1 MIIMI
6 TLKEAF
12 RHQKFLAD
20 LQSMC
25 WRYLAD
31 RDFYTKKVEKHLR
44 AKVLP
49 GQQDEDVDVSE
60 PRRYAVQEV
69 IDFCRCLMDEEEKL
83 ASAVHQAKRDMD
95 FDLDTAVVANRS
107 RRQLAARLKQE
118 TGFEATHT
126 LQRARGTG
134 YVLDKD
140 GKPTTFS
147 YDIDVVTTIDFDRGR
162 VKDQSQALFREAEKL
177 SLEIDRAMLA
187 EVVAYEPKFDPND
200 AMQNVLDD
208 FLANRK

>member
-1 MIIMI
+1 MI

-31 RDFYTKKVEKHLR
+31 KNFYTKTVEKHLR

-49 GQQDEDVDVSE
+49 GQENEEVDVFE

-69 IDFCRCLMDEEEKL
+69 IDFCRVLMDEEEKL
-83 ASAVHQAKRDMD
+83 AAAVHKAKSGMN
-95 FDLDTAVVANRS
+95 FDLDTAVIVNRS
-107 RRQLAARLKQE
+107 RRELAEKLRHE

-126 LQRARGTG
+126 LRRGSGTG

-140 GKPTTFS
+140 GKPTTFNLHS
-147 YDIDVVTTIDFDRGR
+147 RDSTLGT
-162 VKDQSQALFREAEKL
+162 
-177 SLEIDRAMLA
+177 
-187 EVVAYEPKFDPND
+187 P
-200 AMQNVLDD
+200 
-208 FLANRK
+208 

>member
-1 MIIMI
+1 MI

-31 RDFYTKKVEKHLR
+31 KNFYTKTVEKHLR

-49 GQQDEDVDVSE
+49 GQENEEVDVFE

-83 ASAVHQAKRDMD
+83 ASAVHKAKSEMD
-95 FDLDTAVVANRS
+95 FDLDTAVIANRS
-107 RRQLAARLKQE
+107 RRALAERLKQE
-118 TGFEATHT
+118 TGFESTHT
-126 LQRARGTG
+126 LRRGGGTG

-147 YDIDVVTTIDFDRGR
+147 YDIDTVVTIDFDRGK
-162 VKDQSQALFREAEKL
+162 VKSQSQALFREAEKL
-177 SLEIDRAMLA
+177 SIEIDRAMLA
-187 EVVAYEPKFDPND
+187 ESVDYEPKFDPND

-208 FLANRK
+208 FLASRK

>member
-1 MIIMI
+1 MI

-31 RDFYTKKVEKHLR
+31 KNFYTKTVEKHLR

-49 GQQDEDVDVSE
+49 GQENEEVDVFE

-83 ASAVHQAKRDMD
+83 ASAVHKAKCGMD
-95 FDLDTAVVANRS
+95 FDLDTAVIANRA
-107 RRQLAARLKQE
+107 RRQLATRLKQA
-118 TGFEATHT
+118 TGFEASHT

-134 YVLDKD
+134 YVLASRRRSA
-140 GKPTTFS
+140 TTS
-147 YDIDVVTTIDFDRGR
+147 TW
-162 VKDQSQALFREAEKL
+162 
-177 SLEIDRAMLA
+177 
-187 EVVAYEPKFDPND
+187 
-200 AMQNVLDD
+200 
-208 FLANRK
+208 

>member
-1 MIIMI
+1 MI

-12 RHQKFLAD
+12 RQQKFLAD

-31 RDFYTKKVEKHLR
+31 RNFYTKTVEKHLR

-49 GQQDEDVDVSE
+49 GQEKEDVDVSE

-83 ASAVHQAKRDMD
+83 ASAVHKAKSSMD

-118 TGFEATHT
+118 TGFEATHA
-126 LQRARGTG
+126 LQRSRGTG

-147 YDIDVVTTIDFDRGR
+147 YDIDVVTARLGLNYTINRFITGFVYGEYLRSWNSDSDYMSSYADYDRWR
-162 VKDQSQALFREAEKL
+162 VTTGIRLT
-177 SLEIDRAMLA
+177 
-187 EVVAYEPKFDPND
+187 Y
-200 AMQNVLDD
+200 
-208 FLANRK
+208 

>member
-1 MIIMI
+1 MI

-31 RDFYTKKVEKHLR
+31 KGFYTKTVEKHLR

-49 GQQDEDVDVSE
+49 GQENEEVDVFE

-83 ASAVHQAKRDMD
+83 ASAVHKAKCGMD
-95 FDLDTAVVANRS
+95 FDLDTAVIANRA
-107 RRQLAARLKQE
+107 RRQLATRLKQA
-118 TGFEATHT
+118 TGFEASHT

-134 YVLDKD
+134 YVLDND

-162 VKDQSQALFREAEKL
+162 VKEQSQTLFRDAEKL

-187 EVVAYEPKFDPND
+187 EAVDYEPKFDPND

-208 FLANRK
+208 FLASRK

>member
-1 MIIMI
+1 MI

-12 RHQKFLAD
+12 RHQKFLAG

-25 WRYLAD
+25 GRYLAD

-49 GQQDEDVDVSE
+49 GQENEDVDISE
-60 PRRYAVQEV
+60 PRRYTVQEV
-69 IDFCRCLMDEEEKL
+69 IDFCRVLMDEEEKL
-83 ASAVHQAKRDMD
+83 AAAVHKAKSEMG
-95 FDLDTAVVANRS
+95 FDLDTAVIANRS
-107 RRQLAARLKQE
+107 RRALAERLKQE
-118 TGFEATHT
+118 TGFEPTHA
-126 LQRARGTG
+126 LRRGSGTG

-147 YDIDVVTTIDFDRGR
+147 YDIDTVVTIDFDRSK
-162 VKDQSQALFREAEKL
+162 VKSQSQALFREAEKL
-177 SLEIDRAMLA
+177 SIEIDRAMLS
-187 EVVAYEPKFDPND
+187 ESVDYEPKFDPND

-208 FLANRK
+208 FLASRK

>member
-1 MIIMI
+1 MI

-31 RDFYTKKVEKHLR
+31 KNFYTKTVEKHLR

-49 GQQDEDVDVSE
+49 GQENEEVDVFE

-69 IDFCRCLMDEEEKL
+69 IDFCRCLMVEEEKL
-83 ASAVHQAKRDMD
+83 ASAVHKAKCGMD
-95 FDLDTAVVANRS
+95 FDLDTAVIANRA
-107 RRQLAARLKQE
+107 RRQLATRLKQA
-118 TGFEATHT
+118 TGFEASHT

-134 YVLDKD
+134 YVLDND

-162 VKDQSQALFREAEKL
+162 VKEQSQTLFRDAEKL

-187 EVVAYEPKFDPND
+187 EAVDYEPKFDPND

-208 FLANRK
+208 FLASRK

>member
-1 MIIMI
+1 MI

-20 LQSMC
+20 LQGMC
-25 WRYLAD
+25 SRYLAD
-31 RDFYTKKVEKHLR
+31 KSFYTKTIEKHLR

-49 GQQDEDVDVSE
+49 GQENEDVDIFE
-60 PRRYAVQEV
+60 PHRYAVQEV
-69 IDFCRCLMDEEEKL
+69 IDFSRCLMDEEEKL
-83 ASAVHQAKRDMD
+83 ASAVHKAKCGMD
-95 FDLDTAVVANRS
+95 FDLDTAVIANRS
-107 RRQLAARLKQE
+107 RRQLATRLKQA
-118 TGFEATHT
+118 TGFEASHT
-126 LQRARGTG
+126 LQRARGTS

-162 VKDQSQALFREAEKL
+162 VKEQSQALFRDAEKL

-187 EVVAYEPKFDPND
+187 ETVDYEPKFDPND
-200 AMQNVLDD
+200 AMQPLS
-208 FLANRK
+208 

>member
-1 MIIMI
+1 
-6 TLKEAF
+6 
-12 RHQKFLAD
+12 
-20 LQSMC
+20 MC
-25 WRYLAD
+25 GRYLAE

-49 GQQDEDVDVSE
+49 GQENEDVDISE

-83 ASAVHQAKRDMD
+83 AAAVHKAKSEMD
-95 FDLDTAVVANRS
+95 FDLDTAVIANRS
-107 RRQLAARLKQE
+107 RRALAERLKQE
-118 TGFEATHT
+118 TGFEPTHT
-126 LQRARGTG
+126 LRRGGGTG

-147 YDIDVVTTIDFDRGR
+147 YDIDTVVTIDFDRGK
-162 VKDQSQALFREAEKL
+162 VKSQSQTLFREAEKL
-177 SLEIDRAMLA
+177 SIEIDRAMLA
-187 EVVAYEPKFDPND
+187 EIVDYEPKFDPND

-208 FLANRK
+208 FLASRK

>member
-1 MIIMI
+1 MI

-31 RDFYTKKVEKHLR
+31 KNFYTKTVEKHLR

-49 GQQDEDVDVSE
+49 GQENEEVDVFE

-83 ASAVHQAKRDMD
+83 ASAVHKAKCGMD
-95 FDLDTAVVANRS
+95 FDLDTAVIANRA
-107 RRQLAARLKQE
+107 RRQLATRLKQA
-118 TGFEATHT
+118 TGFEASHT

-134 YVLDKD
+134 YVLDND

-147 YDIDVVTTIDFDRGR
+147 YDIDVVTTIDVDRGR
-162 VKDQSQALFREAEKL
+162 VKEQSQSLFRDAEKL

-187 EVVAYEPKFDPND
+187 ESVDYEPKFDPND

-208 FLANRK
+208 FLASRK